1 LEKSQV
7 RNLLKTLRLRYPEYY
22 ARKTKKE
29 IIDIFNSFVIT
40 LADVDHIAVVGAL
53 DSYFKSG
60 NSNYP
65 PTAAQLKSKVM
76 AMPEYMWKQSVQE
89 MQDKLTLQIQT
100 QKRTR
105 REILLDCAVCMAT
118 DKTKEDLVNW
128 WNTYADN
135 TPLTDEEIEKV
146 WNRVHENET
155 AENRTI

>member
-29 IIDIFNSFVIT
+29 IIDIFNSFVVT
-40 LADVDHIAVVGAL
+40 LADVDQIAVAGAL

-60 NSNYP
+60 NANYP

-76 AMPEYMWKQSVQE
+76 AMPEYMWKQAVQE
-89 MQDKLTLQIQT
+89 MQDKLTLQIET

-105 REILLDCAVCMAT
+105 RGILLDCAVLIVT
-118 DKTKEDLVNW
+118 HDVDTKDELVKW
-128 WNTYADN
+128 WNTYADY

-146 WNRVHENET
+146 WNKAHGTN
-155 AENRTI
+155 IC

>member
-1 LEKSQV
+1 MEKSQV

-29 IIDIFNSFVIT
+29 IIDIFNSFVVT
-40 LADVDHIAVVGAL
+40 LADVNQIAVAGAL

-76 AMPEYMWKQSVQE
+76 AMPEYMWKQAVQE

-100 QKRTR
+100 QKRTI
-105 REILLDCAVCMAT
+105 REILLSCAMLIVMY
-118 DKTKEDLVNW
+118 DVDTKEELVKW
-128 WNTYADN
+128 WDTYADSEN
-135 TPLTDEEIEKV
+135 PLTQEEVETI
-146 WNRVHENET
+146 WNKRRNPE
-155 AENRTI
+155 

>member
-1 LEKSQV
+1 MEKTQV

-29 IIDIFNSFVIT
+29 IIDIFNSFVVT
-40 LADVDHIAVVGAL
+40 LADVDQIAVAGAL

-76 AMPEYMWKQSVQE
+76 AMPEYMWGQMLEQKQQS
-89 MQDKLTLQIQT
+89 LAIAGT
-100 QKRTR
+100 QRTR
-105 REILLDCAVCMAT
+105 REILLDCAVLIAT
-118 DKTKEDLVNW
+118 YDVDTKEKLVKW
-128 WNTYADN
+128 WNEYADN

-146 WNRVHENET
+146 WNK
-155 AENRTI
+155 AQKK